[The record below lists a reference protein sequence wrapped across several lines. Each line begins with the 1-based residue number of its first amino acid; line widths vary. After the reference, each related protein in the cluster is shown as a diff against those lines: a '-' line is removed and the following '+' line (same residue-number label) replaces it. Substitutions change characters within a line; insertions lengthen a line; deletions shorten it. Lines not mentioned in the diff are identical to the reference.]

1 MAATQ
6 EGRLKQ
12 GMTGLDVVALG
23 VGAAIGMS
31 IFSVMAP
38 AAQAAGPGL
47 LVSLA
52 LAAIPMVVFTVVYAF
67 MGSAVPRS
75 GSSYD
80 WPAQFVHPFVGFIV
94 NWLRIL
100 GNAGSLYL
108 MALVFV
114 SYVSKVISLPSVPT
128 MVALLAVFCVIN
140 LVGVNVTG
148 GVSRVLVVLKIA
160 ALGVF
165 VVLGIPFVR
174 AANFAP
180 FLPTGWWGVLAAL
193 PLLSGLY
200 MGLETGVEVGEEIR
214 NSASVIAKGLGF
226 TMSIT
231 IVVYFAVSFVA
242 VGALGA
248 PGLAASSAPILDAG
262 RLFLGRWTNILIV
275 VTAAAA
281 IGAAINATYLIFA
294 RFLFAMGRD
303 GVLPAVLGRIHPKW
317 GTPYVAIL
325 VVFALALVS
334 FFLPSSLLFLFLAAN
349 IPVMLKYVS
358 HCWAAARL
366 VEHHPELHRRAKF
379 MLSRRAVKAWS
390 YAGIGLAVVTIFS
403 GVGAD
408 WRPYAILCVWGGLG
422 LVYWFARSRHTR
434 ATSRVFE

>member
-1 MAATQ
+1 MWWRSAW
-6 EGRLKQ
+6 GR
-12 GMTGLDVVALG
+12 
-23 VGAAIGMS
+23 AIGMS

-67 MGSAVPRS
+67 MGQPYRSS

-174 AANFAP
+174 AANFTP
-180 FLPTGWWGVLAAL
+180 FLPTGWWGV
-193 PLLSGLY
+193 SG
-200 MGLETGVEVGEEIR
+200 GPAVAEWSVHGPRDGRGGPGEEIR

-242 VGALGA
+242 VGALVR
-248 PGLAASSAPILDAG
+248 PGWRRAAHPFWTQAASFWADG
-262 RLFLGRWTNILIV
+262 RTF
-275 VTAAAA
+275 
-281 IGAAINATYLIFA
+281 
-294 RFLFAMGRD
+294 
-303 GVLPAVLGRIHPKW
+303 
-317 GTPYVAIL
+317 
-325 VVFALALVS
+325 
-334 FFLPSSLLFLFLAAN
+334 
-349 IPVMLKYVS
+349 
-358 HCWAAARL
+358 
-366 VEHHPELHRRAKF
+366 
-379 MLSRRAVKAWS
+379 
-390 YAGIGLAVVTIFS
+390 
-403 GVGAD
+403 
-408 WRPYAILCVWGGLG
+408 
-422 LVYWFARSRHTR
+422 
-434 ATSRVFE
+434 